1 MDLRIIPSLYN
12 MNCAIKEYSRKLKYS
27 NVHGSQRDYK
37 MPVKRKTHLTSTL
50 QLQETQEVC
59 ISPAQRDKKCA
70 FRRHKAKHVF
80 KTLP

>member
-12 MNCAIKEYSRKLKYS
+12 MNCAIKEYSIKLKYS

-50 QLQETQEVC
+50 QLQETLQ
-59 ISPAQRDKKCA
+59 
-70 FRRHKAKHVF
+70 
-80 KTLP
+80 

>member
-1 MDLRIIPSLYN
+1 MVLRIIPSLYN

-50 QLQETQEVC
+50 QLQETLQ
-59 ISPAQRDKKCA
+59 
-70 FRRHKAKHVF
+70 
-80 KTLP
+80 